1 MILIIIKE
9 IYPAAKLDAL
19 DDIVPIDVVVPLDA
33 VQKGSSADDHTA
45 KKKEDE
51 VSSRAAYGHSPKT

>member
-33 VQKGSSADDHTA
+33 VQKGSSADQQRDA
-45 KKKEDE
+45 GKKTIVTNTSE
-51 VSSRAAYGHSPKT
+51 

>member
-19 DDIVPIDVVVPLDA
+19 DDIVPVDVVVPLDA
-33 VQKGSSADDHTA
+33 VQKGSSADDHTSR
-45 KKKEDE
+45 KKDDE
-51 VSSRAAYGHSPKT
+51 MSSRATYGHSPKT